1 MVCKVK
7 ITAVALTFLLV
18 STQAVAEIID
28 GEELVDPTVPLA
40 ALLTENE
47 GIGLDLSALYQN
59 IGPENFELSFIRAS
73 NTNPMAVINDQ
84 RVTVGDII
92 GGATVTKISRSS
104 VTVQIQDEERVI
116 GLYNTSVKR
125 AVLKK

>member
-1 MVCKVK
+1 MCKVK

>member
-1 MVCKVK
+1 LVCKVK